1 MNRHAWREVK
11 RQARESGAPGGVA
24 VLMVAVATA
33 WGGLLWSIHQWVE
46 RDLLSSRHISTVV
59 AVLREPPATDQLVA
73 ALAAREEKPRWVLAP
88 PSQVQ
93 ADLAA
98 WFPEL
103 ATVLMSLDQ
112 PSFPTLLKVDVS
124 ADKAG
129 PIASWLVT
137 RPEVTVVQSSNEWQ
151 QRLESALQ
159 RVLTIGAVLA
169 SVLLGGCFLVVLLV
183 VRLLVLDH
191 ADEIAIMRLIG
202 AREGDIRLPYV
213 VLGAVLGCTG
223 GLFGSLALVILELA
237 LRSMLPALAPGTA
250 VLVALPLIGAA
261 AGSGGA
267 TLGLLAIPRE
277 P

>member
-24 VLMVAVATA
+24 ILMVAVATA
-33 WGGLLWSIHQWVE
+33 WGGLLWSVHSWVE
-46 RDLLSSRHISTVV
+46 GDLLSHRQSSTVV
-59 AVLREPPATDQLVA
+59 AVLREPAATDQLTA
-73 ALAAREEKPRWVLAP
+73 ALTARPERPRWVVAQP
-88 PSQVQ
+88 AQVQ
-93 ADLAA
+93 ADLAS

-103 ATVLMSLDQ
+103 ATVLLSLDQ
-112 PSFPTLLKVDVS
+112 PSFPTLVKVDVDAGS
-124 ADKAG
+124 AG
-129 PIASWLVT
+129 TISSWLAS
-137 RPEVTVVQSSNEWQ
+137 RPEVTVVQSSTEWQ
-151 QRLESALQ
+151 QRLEKALG
-159 RVLTIGAVLA
+159 RAITVGAVLA

-223 GLFGSLALVILELA
+223 GLFGGLALAVLELA
-237 LRSMLPALAPGTA
+237 MQSTLPALAPGTA

-267 TLGLLAIPRE
+267 ALGLHAIPRE